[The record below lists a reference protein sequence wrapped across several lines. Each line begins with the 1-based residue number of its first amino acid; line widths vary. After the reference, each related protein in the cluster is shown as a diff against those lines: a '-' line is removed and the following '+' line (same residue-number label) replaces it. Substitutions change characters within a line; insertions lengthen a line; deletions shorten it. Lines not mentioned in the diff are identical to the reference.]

1 MNKSGCLVNK
11 GVFSAAVGANKQI
24 GPRFWRLG
32 LDFEGTAAKVF
43 AGSQPGQFVEIDISQ
58 TALPSTEDIPEDLV
72 DVADRKI
79 LLRRPFSFC
88 DITVSGDK
96 TSVEILYCVLG
107 PASLRM
113 TTLSKGNSVSI
124 IGPLGNGFYIPDGK
138 KTALLVT
145 GGMGAGPLLH
155 LAKVLKTNHPDIEVI
170 AFVGAKTS
178 AELPFEDLPA
188 KIGTES
194 GPWLAEFN
202 QYQIESIVTTDD
214 GSAGNKDFVTGSLAR
229 HLDKSAAGNDTII
242 YSCGPEA
249 MLAKVAEIA
258 NENNIDCQVS
268 MERRMACG
276 IGLCQSCA
284 VECKADEPGETLY
297 KMCCKDGPVFDS
309 KEVIFSL

>member
-1 MNKSGCLVNK
+1 MDKSGCLVNK

-43 AGSQPGQFVEIDISQ
+43 AGSQPGQFVEMDISQ
-58 TALPSTEDIPEDLV
+58 TALPTRKDIPEDLV
-72 DVADRKI
+72 DTADRKI

-88 DITVSGDK
+88 DVAIKGDK
-96 TSVEILYCVLG
+96 TSVEILYRVVG
-107 PASLRM
+107 SASLRM
-113 TTLSKGNSVSI
+113 TTLSKGNSVSM
-124 IGPLGNGFYIPDGK
+124 IGPLGNGFCMPDGK
-138 KTALLVT
+138 KAALLVT

-155 LAKVLKTNHPDIEVI
+155 LAKVLKTNHPGIEVI

-178 AELPFEDLPA
+178 AELPFENLPA
-188 KIGTES
+188 KIGVES
-194 GPWLAEFN
+194 GQWLAEFN
-202 QYQIESIVTTDD
+202 QNQIESVVATDD
-214 GSAGNKDFVTGSLAR
+214 GSAGNEGFVTDCLRHYLSKSSL
-229 HLDKSAAGNDTII
+229 NTNTII
-242 YSCGPEA
+242 YSCGPEP
-249 MLAKVAEIA
+249 MLATVAQIA

-284 VECKADEPGETLY
+284 VECKASESEKTVY
-297 KMCCKDGPVFDS
+297 KLCCKDGPVFDA

>member
-11 GVFSAAVGANKQI
+11 GVFSATVGANKQI

-32 LDFEGTAAKVF
+32 LDFESTVAKVF
-43 AGSQPGQFVEIDISQ
+43 AGSQPGQFVEMDISQ
-58 TALPSTEDIPEDLV
+58 TALPTRKDIPEDLV
-72 DVADRKI
+72 DAADRKI

-88 DITVSGDK
+88 DVTTGPDK
-96 TSVEILYCVLG
+96 TSVEILYRVVG

-155 LAKVLKTNHPDIEVI
+155 LAKVLKTNCPDLEVI
-170 AFVGAKTS
+170 TFVGAKTS
-178 AELPFEDLPA
+178 AELPFENLPA

-214 GSAGNKDFVTGSLAR
+214 GSVGNEGLVTDCLA
-229 HLDKSAAGNDTII
+229 HYLGKSGVNKNAII